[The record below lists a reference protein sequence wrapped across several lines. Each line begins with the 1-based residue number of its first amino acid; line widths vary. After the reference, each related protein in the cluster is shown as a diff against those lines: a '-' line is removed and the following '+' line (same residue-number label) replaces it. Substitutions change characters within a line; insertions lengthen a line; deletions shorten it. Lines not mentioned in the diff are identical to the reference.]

1 MACRNIDPPIIHKIT
16 TNQGCVMDVPKTG
29 SLLLLSIISSFA
41 LADETDN
48 TFSSERVDVIKS
60 GIETRQTRGRPPITV
75 AIAIDA
81 GTGLAY
87 RAHRRGLEDQVML
100 IDEPSRRGGTNTG
113 PAPLTYFV
121 AGLGSCLLNQ
131 YIRLAV
137 AWDLDL
143 AFTGATVK
151 GGFSRDVGG
160 SFESFTQEILA
171 DGSASKDDI
180 RRLTDSA
187 GDYCYTHA
195 TLRQAVPMTTILQL
209 NGTEVARTETR
220 PEDFR

>member
-1 MACRNIDPPIIHKIT
+1 
-16 TNQGCVMDVPKTG
+16 MDVQKTG

-41 LADETDN
+41 LADETDSR
-48 TFSSERVDVIKS
+48 FSRETIAVIKN
-60 GIETRQTRGRPPITV
+60 GIDVRQVPGRPPITV
-75 AIAIDA
+75 AIDIDA

-87 RAHRRGLEDQVML
+87 RAHRQGLEDRVML
-100 IDEPSRRGGTNTG
+100 IDEPARRGGTNTG

-143 AFTGATVK
+143 DFTGATVK

-180 RRLTDSA
+180 RKLTDSA

-209 NGTEVARTETR
+209 NGTEVARIETR

>member
-1 MACRNIDPPIIHKIT
+1 MDLQKNIR
-16 TNQGCVMDVPKTG
+16 
-29 SLLLLSIISSFA
+29 LLLLSILSSAA
-41 LADETDN
+41 LADESAN
-48 TFSSERVDVIKS
+48 TFSRETTDVIKN
-60 GIETRQTRGRPPITV
+60 GIDIRQLAGRPPISV
-75 AIAIDA
+75 AIDIDA

-143 AFTGATVK
+143 DFAGATVK

-160 SFESFTQEILA
+160 GFNGFTQEISA

-180 RRLTDSA
+180 GKLSDSA
-187 GDYCYTHA
+187 GDYCYTHT
-195 TLRQAVPMTTILQL
+195 TLRQVVPMTTILQL
-209 NGTEVARTETR
+209 NGAEVARKETR